1 MGSNEVKSSVGE
13 RTLPDTLQLAASVLY
28 VAAGLSFIAGLYAD
42 WQMTGQVIIPW
53 FAIADEPAANS
64 GLFILSMVI
73 LILGYLISKAADWE
87 RARRTEEVD
96 ETQEWTVDVGNQ

>member
-1 MGSNEVKSSVGE
+1 MASNEVRSGVGE
-13 RTLPDTLQLAASVLY
+13 RTLPDTLQIVASALY
-28 VAAGLSFIAGLYAD
+28 AVAGLSFLGGLYAD

-64 GLFILSMVI
+64 GLFILSVVI
-73 LILGYLISKAADWE
+73 LIVGYLVSKAADWE